1 MQALEF
7 PVADGSKWWALAFGV
22 QKINLHQAGVS
33 FAPYA
38 ASPSSGTADL
48 CFLSPTPLA
57 DWQLHLA
64 DQGVD
69 VIDGPVSRSG
79 AQGPIQSLY
88 ICDLNCSLLE
98 ISNAE

>member
-7 PVADGSKWWALAFGV
+7 PVVDGSKWWALAFGV
-22 QKINLHQAGVS
+22 QKINLHQPSVS
-33 FAPYA
+33 FTPHA

-48 CFLSPTPLA
+48 CFFSPTPLV

-88 ICDLNCSLLE
+88 IRDLDADMLE
-98 ISNAE
+98 I